1 VEFENMPN
9 QNIENQPLLAITA
22 QGKEEEKVE
31 KAKKELAIADLGWS
45 EEEARETYYRLLTF
59 KEDWEAP
66 GMEAY
71 DDKYSASESFV

>member
-1 VEFENMPN
+1 MPS
-9 QNIENQPLLAITA
+9 QNIENPPLLEITV
-22 QGKEEEKVE
+22 QGKEKAKVE

-45 EEEARETYYRLLTF
+45 EEEAQETYYRLLNF

-71 DDKYSASESFV
+71 DDK